1 MGLDQRPIARR
12 IATAHKANPQIC
24 PRRRKNEVC
33 MCKTFALQ
41 VWRTTRLTHPRGR
54 SNASSKLHSDH
65 LTASQDSHTADDA
78 LLPRHRLQGPGHPS
92 PTASPNQANAVI
104 RPSECAEPPCAPA
117 KAWRLWHKP
126 LGVGASEA
134 PIGGTARPARPR
146 KRQRMHQKQPTQTV
160 KCVKFYTNASFV
172 YVRSTL

>member
-12 IATAHKANPQIC
+12 VATAHKANPQIC

-41 VWRTTRLTHPRGR
+41 VWQTTRLTHPCGR
-54 SNASSKLHSDH
+54 SNASRNLHSDN

-78 LLPRHRLQGPGHPS
+78 LFSRHRLQGPGHPS
-92 PTASPNQANAVI
+92 PTASPNQTNTVI
-104 RPSECAEPPCAPA
+104 RSGECAAPLCAPA
-117 KAWRLWHKP
+117 RAWRQP
-126 LGVGASEA
+126 VGTRASNA
-134 PIGGTARPARPR
+134 PIGGTARPACPR
-146 KRQRMHQKQPTQTV
+146 KRRRMHQKHPAQTV
-160 KCVKFYTNASFV
+160 KCVKFYTNASFL